1 MKFNA
6 ATRTRLLVDV
16 TLDVDPTGSTV
27 SVQVDGTWY
36 PATWLGTA
44 TQRSVQVNGVAVPR
58 WQQTAR
64 TTGYFAGPAHATPA
78 GATVLALGRHAD
90 LKTRVVV
97 GGDDIVNRSQ
107 TAIDVET

>member
-1 MKFNA
+1 LKFNA

-36 PATWLGTA
+36 AAAWQGSPV
-44 TQRSVQVNGVAVPR
+44 QRNVQVNGVAVPR

-90 LKTRVVV
+90 LKSRVVV
-97 GGDDIVNRSQ
+97 DGDDLVNVSP
-107 TAIDVET
+107 TAIDVA